1 MFVFGGEF
9 SHFFNLKNV
18 ISTTTKEFC
27 EKDGPHSP
35 DFDIIKVIR
44 FLQHLPAGSQNI
56 KGILNSSTFV
66 SGL

>member
-1 MFVFGGEF
+1 LGGEF
-9 SHFFNLKNV
+9 SHFLDLKNV
-18 ISTTTKEFC
+18 ISTPTKDFC

-44 FLQHLPAGSQNI
+44 FLQVPASSHNI
-56 KGILNSSTFV
+56 KGILNSCTFV

>member
-1 MFVFGGEF
+1 LGDKF
-9 SHFFNLKNV
+9 SLFFDLKNV
-18 ISTTTKEFC
+18 ISTPTKDFC

-35 DFDIIKVIR
+35 DFYTIKVIR
-44 FLQHLPAGSQNI
+44 FLQQVPAGSHKI